1 MSNEMRKG
9 LTKATL
15 PQTGKKV
22 SVTLQL
28 DADIIK
34 WFKKQGY
41 GISHINKTLRTYMEH
56 QTKQQL
62 KLRDIKKVK
71 QLLITKK
78 CESVAQ

>member
-34 WFKKQGY
+34 WFKKTRLWNQP
-41 GISHINKTLRTYMEH
+41 H
-56 QTKQQL
+56 Q
-62 KLRDIKKVK
+62 
-71 QLLITKK
+71 
-78 CESVAQ
+78 